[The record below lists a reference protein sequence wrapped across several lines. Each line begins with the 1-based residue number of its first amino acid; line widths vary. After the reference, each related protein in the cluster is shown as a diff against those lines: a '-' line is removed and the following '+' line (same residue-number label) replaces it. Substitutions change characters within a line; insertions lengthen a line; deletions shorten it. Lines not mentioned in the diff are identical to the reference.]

1 MIQFR
6 RVLMASVAMTTLA
19 ATTWGVASAEDD
31 ESGSASSLQLEQIT
45 VTATKRAERL
55 QDVPVSVT
63 AITSSVLDRNNVREL
78 GDIVKL
84 APGLVITYGSQPGN
98 FAISMRGIGTFS
110 NGIAVESDVAIVVD
124 DVPMGYQ
131 AEAFQDLVDAD
142 RVEVLRG
149 PQSTLFGKSAIAGVL
164 NIVTAAPTRELTGK
178 AFAYG
183 TNDDEKRGGFT
194 FAGPLSDTVHFRLT
208 VDDSDYKGNVTNLYN
223 GQKIDGSSGLTAT
236 GKLEWRPTDNL
247 MFNIAPRFNR
257 NESTCCVTPITSL
270 TPGLY
275 YQGITQLPESQVLA
289 GIPIGPTNHYIR
301 MDYRPSGGDSRDYGA
316 TAHAEYHFSDD
327 SFLKGH
333 MFQSITSDDHWR
345 MFDYQDQ
352 DGNASHF
359 LLYYPLSAPSGID
372 SGAYQYGFFHADSVT
387 QEFRLTSPDTGRI
400 RYVTGLWF
408 AENNLNRWLWKGPV
422 LNYVEYMAV
431 SGNVNY
437 AAYGNATLNITDKWA
452 LVGGVRRNLQKIDYT
467 LVNYFKDLHCPSS
480 RTPSGVP
487 SSCGDHNQDWSTTG
501 KGGIE
506 YKWTPDIMAF
516 ATFSTGYKGQAY
528 DLVSVFNAR
537 EAAQMPVPHETAK
550 NYEVGLK
557 SSLFDRRV
565 YFDMTLFDANY
576 TGFQTSVT
584 TTLPDGTYLTHLDS
598 VGRLRTRGVEI
609 DAAAKATANFTLNG
623 SFAYTDATIVSFPNG
638 PCYSNAQTLAQG
650 CYVDKTNSRVQNLN
664 GKPLNSVPRAN
675 GNVGGE
681 YDQPLP
687 GLPFGAFAT
696 FALRYQSA
704 TNLTLS
710 QDPHTIQGGY
720 GGADF
725 TLGINDNHDHYK
737 LTLFVDNAFDK
748 HYAVGLTDGTAGFA
762 AAGGAASGLGTG
774 WMLPRD
780 AFRYF
785 GGRVDLQF

>member
-1 MIQFR
+1 MSQFQR
-6 RVLMASVAMTTLA
+6 IPMASVAMMAVIATAPRVACA
-19 ATTWGVASAEDD
+19 AD
-31 ESGSASSLQLEQIT
+31 ESAPVTEPGGSLQLEEVT

-63 AITSSVLDRNNVREL
+63 ALTSAVLERGNVREL
-78 GDIVKL
+78 GDLVKL
-84 APGLVITYGSQPGN
+84 APGLQIQYGSQPGN
-98 FAISMRGIGTFS
+98 FAIIMRGIGTFS
-110 NGIAVESDVAIVVD
+110 NGIAVESDVAVVID

-164 NIVTAAPTRELTGK
+164 NIVTAAPTREFTGK
-178 AFAYG
+178 ATVYG

-194 FAGPLSDTVHFRLT
+194 FSGPLSDTVRFRLT
-208 VDDSDYKGNVTNLYN
+208 VDDSDYKGNITNLYD
-223 GQKIDGSSGLTAT
+223 GQKIGGSSGLTAT
-236 GKLEWRPTDNL
+236 GKLEWAPTDNL
-247 MFNIAPRFNR
+247 SFTIAPRFNR
-257 NESTCCVTPITSL
+257 NESTCCINPITSL

-275 YQGITQLPESQVLA
+275 YQGATQLPESQVLA
-289 GIPIGPTNHYIR
+289 GIPIGPANHYIR
-301 MDYRPSGGDSRDYGA
+301 MDYRPGGGDSRDYGA

-333 MFQSITSDDHWR
+333 IFQSITSDDHWR

-359 LLYYPLSAPSGID
+359 LLYYPLANPSGID

-422 LNYVEYMAV
+422 LNSVEYMAV
-431 SGNVNY
+431 TGNVNY
-437 AAYGNATLNITDKWA
+437 SAYGNATLDITDKLA
-452 LVGGVRRNLQKIDYT
+452 LVGGLRRNLQKIDYT
-467 LVNYFKDLHCPSS
+467 LVNYFKNLDF
-480 RTPSGVP
+480 
-487 SSCGDHNQDWSTTG
+487 GDHNQDLSTTG

-506 YKWTPDIMAF
+506 YKWTPDIMTF

-528 DLVSVFNAR
+528 DLVSTFNAK
-537 EAAQMPVPHETAK
+537 EAGQMPVPHETAK
-550 NYEVGLK
+550 NYEVGVK
-557 SSLFDRRV
+557 TSLFDRRV
-565 YFDMTLFDANY
+565 FFNLTLFDANY
-576 TGFQTSVT
+576 NGFQTSVT
-584 TTLPDGTYLTHLDS
+584 TVLPDGTFLTHLDS

-623 SFAYTDATIVSFPNG
+623 SFAYTDATVVEFPNG
-638 PCYSNAQTLAQG
+638 PCYTGQTLAQG
-650 CYVDKTNSRVQNLN
+650 CYIDDTNSHVQNLA
-664 GKPLNSVPRAN
+664 GKPLNNVPKAK

-687 GLPFGAFAT
+687 SLPFGAFAG

-704 TNLTLS
+704 ANFSLS
-710 QDPHTIQGGY
+710 QDPRTIQGGY
-720 GGADF
+720 AGADF
-725 TLGINDNHDHYK
+725 SLGINDNHDHYK
-737 LTLFVDNAFDK
+737 VTLFVNNAFDK
-748 HYAVGLTDGTAGFA
+748 HYAVGLTDGTAGFS
-762 AAGGAASGLGTG
+762 AAGGTAAGVGTS
-774 WMLPRD
+774 WTLPRD
-780 AFRYF
+780 AFRYW
-785 GGRVDLQF
+785 GGRVDVQF

>member
-1 MIQFR
+1 MTQFR
-6 RVLMASVAMTTLA
+6 RVLMASAAMTLA
-19 ATTWGVASAEDD
+19 ATGWSVASAD
-31 ESGSASSLQLEQIT
+31 EEVAGSAASLQLEEVT

-63 AITSSVLDRNNVREL
+63 ALTSSVLERNNVREL
-78 GDIVKL
+78 GDLVKL

-98 FAISMRGIGTFS
+98 FEITMRGIGTFS
-110 NGIAVESDVAIVVD
+110 NGIAVESDVAIVID

-164 NIVTAAPTRELTGK
+164 NIVTAAPTRELTAK
-178 AFAYG
+178 AMVYG
-183 TNDDEKRGGFT
+183 TNDDEKRGAFT
-194 FAGPLSDTVHFRLT
+194 FSGPLSDTVRFRLT

-223 GQKIDGSSGLTAT
+223 GQKVDGSSGLTAT
-236 GKLEWRPTDNL
+236 GKLEWTPTDNL
-247 MFNIAPRFNR
+247 LFSIAPRFNR
-257 NESTCCVTPITSL
+257 NESTCCVNPITSL

-275 YQGITQLPESQVLA
+275 YQGATQLPESQVLA
-289 GIPIGPTNHYIR
+289 GIPIGPANHYIR
-301 MDYRPSGGDSRDYGA
+301 MDYRPGGGDSRDYGA
-316 TAHAEYHFSDD
+316 TAHAQYHFSDD
-327 SFLKGH
+327 SFMKGH
-333 MFQSITSDDHWR
+333 IFQSITSDDHWR

-359 LLYYPLSAPSGID
+359 LLYYPLANPSGID

-422 LNYVEYMAV
+422 LNSVEYMAV
-431 SGNVNY
+431 TGNVNY
-437 AAYGNATLNITDKWA
+437 SAYGNATLDITDKLA
-452 LVGGVRRNLQKIDYT
+452 LVGGLRRNLQKIDYT
-467 LVNYFKDLHCPSS
+467 LVNYFKNLDF
-480 RTPSGVP
+480 
-487 SSCGDHNQDWSTTG
+487 GDHNQDLSTTG

-506 YKWTPDIMAF
+506 YKWTPDIMTF

-528 DLVSVFNAR
+528 DLVSTFNAK
-537 EAAQMPVPHETAK
+537 EAGQMPVPHETAK
-550 NYEVGLK
+550 NYEVGVK
-557 SSLFDRRV
+557 TSLFDRRV
-565 YFDMTLFDANY
+565 FFNLTLFDANY
-576 TGFQTSVT
+576 NGFQTSVT
-584 TTLPDGTYLTHLDS
+584 TVLPDGTFLTHLDS

-623 SFAYTDATIVSFPNG
+623 SFAYTDATVVEFPNG
-638 PCYSNAQTLAQG
+638 PCYTGQTLAQG
-650 CYVDKTNSRVQNLN
+650 CYIDDTNSHVQNLA
-664 GKPLNSVPRAN
+664 GKPLNNVPKAK

-687 GLPFGAFAT
+687 SLPFGAFAG

-704 TNLTLS
+704 ANFSLS
-710 QDPHTIQGGY
+710 QDPRTIQGGY
-720 GGADF
+720 AGADF

-737 LTLFVDNAFDK
+737 VTLFVNNAFDK
-748 HYAVGLTDGTAGFA
+748 HYAVGLTDGTAGFS
-762 AAGGAASGLGTG
+762 AAGGTAAGVGTS
-774 WMLPRD
+774 WTLPRD
-780 AFRYF
+780 AFRYW
-785 GGRVDLQF
+785 GGRVDVQF